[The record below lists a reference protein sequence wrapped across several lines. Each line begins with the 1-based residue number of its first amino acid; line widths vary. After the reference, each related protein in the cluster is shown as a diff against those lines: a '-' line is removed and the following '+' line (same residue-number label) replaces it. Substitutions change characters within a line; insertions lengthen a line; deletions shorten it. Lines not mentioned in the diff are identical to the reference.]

1 LTDLTSHLN
10 GALVPVYDS
19 EDRGE
24 AQAEPFAI
32 GLGGKKRFK
41 NVRQAFLGNA
51 AARVADSDFHDVQPE
66 VESAGK
72 DKGPSVRHGVNSVE

>member
-1 LTDLTSHLN
+1 V
-10 GALVPVYDS
+10 A
-19 EDRGE
+19 
-24 AQAEPFAI
+24 
-32 GLGGKKRFK
+32 KKLK

-51 AARVADSDFHDVQPE
+51 AARVADSDFHEVQLG

>member
-1 LTDLTSHLN
+1 MLPLCLSTIPKTVERPKPSPLPSV
-10 GALVPVYDS
+10 LV
-19 EDRGE
+19 
-24 AQAEPFAI
+24 A
-32 GLGGKKRFK
+32 KKLK

-51 AARVADSDFHDVQPE
+51 AARVADSDFHDVQLG